1 MNAAIAA
8 FIARRMWISCRD
20 MAWSHLL
27 IAAMTAITLFIFSAF
42 LLLQENLQGL
52 LKAWGDQ
59 IQINAYL
66 EKNLAAEQIH
76 WLLAR
81 MRELPEVERVRY
93 ISQQQAW
100 RDFEEALGAQAGV
113 LQGLPPD
120 VLPAS
125 FEIWLKP
132 QFREPERANTF
143 VDRVKGEEGI
153 AAVEYAR
160 DWFDRLSVVVR
171 AAQWAKWV
179 LGGLLLLATFFI
191 VDSAIKLALV
201 SRREEVE
208 IMQLVGAS
216 QALIQAPFVLEGMIR
231 GIFGATIALA
241 ALWAL
246 FRFFGYELSAVITV
260 LGAAGRIEFLAVPTM
275 LQILVLG
282 WFLGAAASLFSVR
295 RFLRTWKG

>member
-1 MNAAIAA
+1 
-8 FIARRMWISCRD
+8 

-27 IAAMTAITLFIFSAF
+27 ISAMTAITLFIFSAF

-59 IQINAYL
+59 IQIDVYL
-66 EKNLAAEQIH
+66 ENGLASEEIH
-76 WLLAR
+76 WLLTR
-81 MRELPEVERVRY
+81 VREFPEVERVRY

-100 RDFEEALGAQAGV
+100 REFAEALGAQAGV
-113 LQGLPPD
+113 LQGLPQD

-125 FEIWLKP
+125 FEIGLKP
-132 QFREPERANTF
+132 PYRHPERVRAF
-143 VDRVKGEEGI
+143 VDRVKAEKGI

-160 DWFDRLSVVVR
+160 DWFDRLAVVVR
-171 AAQWAKWV
+171 AVRWAKWI
-179 LGGLLLLATFFI
+179 LGGLLLLATVFI

-216 QALIQAPFVLEGMIR
+216 AALIQAPFVLEGMIR
-231 GIFGATIALA
+231 GLFGALLALSC
-241 ALWAL
+241 LWAL
-246 FRFFGYELSAVITV
+246 FRLFGGELAGVIAV
-260 LGAAGRIEFLAVPTM
+260 LGAAGRIEFLAARTI
-275 LQILVLG
+275 LQILVVG
-282 WFLGAAASLFSVR
+282 WLLGAAASLFSLR